1 MLLTIDIGNSNIT
14 LGIFDGDDLRFVA
27 RLATER
33 GKTADQYA
41 IELRNILHLYDI
53 SSHSLTGSIISS
65 VVPELAVALKRAME
79 LLTGKPPMVVG
90 PGIKTGLD
98 IRIDNPSQLGADLAV
113 GAVAAIAQYE
123 MPCIIYDLGTATTIS
138 VLGKN
143 GEFLGG
149 TISAGIG
156 ISLNA
161 LAGNTSQLQQVSIET
176 PKKVIGTNTIESMQ
190 SGLVLGAAAML
201 DGMTKRIE
209 NELGMNATLVATGG
223 LAPEIIKNCER
234 EIIFDDNL
242 LLDGLKIIYEKNA
255 ASRR

>member
-14 LGIFDGDDLRFVA
+14 LGLFDGDELKLVSRFS
-27 RLATER
+27 TER
-33 GKTADQYA
+33 SKTSDQYA
-41 IELRNILHLYDI
+41 FELLNMMNLYHIEPRKI
-53 SSHSLTGSIISS
+53 TGSIISS
-65 VVPELAVALKRAME
+65 VVPQLSVALKRAMKT
-79 LLTGKPPMVVG
+79 LTGKEPMLVG

-113 GAVAAIAQYE
+113 GAVAAIAKYD
-123 MPCIIYDLGTATTIS
+123 MPCIIYDLGTATTVS

-149 TISAGIG
+149 TISAGLG

-161 LAGNTSQLQQVSIET
+161 LAGNTSLLQQVSIET

-190 SGLVLGAAAML
+190 SGLVFGAAAML
-201 DGMTKRIE
+201 DGLTRRIE
-209 NELGMNATLVATGG
+209 DELGMSATLVATGG
-223 LAPEIIKNCER
+223 LAPEVIKNCER
-234 EIIFDDNL
+234 KVIFDDNL
-242 LLDGLKIIYEKNA
+242 LLDGLKIIYNKNA

>member
-14 LGIFDGDDLRFVA
+14 LGIFDGDDLKFVS

-41 IELRNILHLYDI
+41 IELRNIFHLYDI
-53 SSHSLTGSIISS
+53 STHELSGSIISS
-65 VVPELAVALKRAME
+65 VVPELAIALKKAMT

-98 IRIDNPSQLGADLAV
+98 IRIDDPSQLGADLAV
-113 GAVAAIAQYE
+113 GAVAAIAKYK
-123 MPCIIYDLGTATTIS
+123 MPCVIYDLGTATTIS

-161 LAGNTSQLQQVSIET
+161 LTNSTSLLQQVSIET
-176 PKKVIGTNTIESMQ
+176 PKRVIGTNTVESMQ
-190 SGLVLGAAAML
+190 AGLVFGTASML
-201 DGMTKRIE
+201 DGMTNRIL
-209 NELGMNATLVATGG
+209 NTLGTDATLVATGG
-223 LAPEIIKNCER
+223 LAPEIIKNCEH

-242 LLDGLKIIYEKNA
+242 LLDGLKIIYEKNQ
-255 ASRR
+255 R